1 MKIKIILIAPVTL
14 KKFKTST
21 FFTMTDS
28 KLNHLL
34 MTLIYN
40 EEPDEINIK
49 LRTKKLYKEESR
61 IATFG
66 LYQF

>member
-1 MKIKIILIAPVTL
+1 
-14 KKFKTST
+14 
-21 FFTMTDS
+21 MTDS
-28 KLNHLL
+28 KLNYLL

-40 EEPDEINIK
+40 EELDEINIK

-66 LYQF
+66 LYQFWAFIVTT